1 MKKLFITLV
10 AVVIATSAAMAQ
22 KTITWGPKIGV
33 DLTHYWGKDALG
45 HKPQLNYQA
54 GVYLEFRFINK
65 MSFAPELVFA
75 AQGGK
80 WSDFDLDDQDNKIP
94 YDATDHVNYINLPLM
109 LKYYVHPSFS
119 IDFGPQLGYNVYS
132 KTTYE
137 YEDKTIGKYTM
148 DYKEETKE
156 LDFAIALGCTYN
168 IASDVFVQARYTLGL
183 SKVFNDLKDKNGNAQ
198 IAIGY
203 RF

>member
-1 MKKLFITLV
+1 MKKLLITLV
-10 AVVIATSAAMAQ
+10 CVVIATSAVMAQ

-75 AQGGK
+75 AQGGR
-80 WSDFDLDDQDNKIP
+80 WSDYDVDDDGNKLP

-137 YEDKTIGKYTM
+137 YKDKALGKETIN
-148 DYKEETKE
+148 YKDDTKE
-156 LDFAIALGCTYN
+156 LDFGIGLGCTYN